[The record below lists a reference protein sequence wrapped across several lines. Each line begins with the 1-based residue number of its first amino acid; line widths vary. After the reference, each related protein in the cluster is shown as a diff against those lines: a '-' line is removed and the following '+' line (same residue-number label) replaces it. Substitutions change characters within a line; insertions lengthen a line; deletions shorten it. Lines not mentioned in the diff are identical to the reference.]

1 MRKRKNWIQD
11 SDCTGCSQR
20 SSKFRRTWMWQPS
33 RPHSL
38 ARASPARTPLPCG
51 GHSHNTV
58 NSYDLVSIY
67 YDPCIDLS
75 VQHLWTHFI
84 FSITRCDRHQNLTLH
99 VRRLRSSPQGGS
111 GCGCARSEDSV
122 REPAPSSSSVFHIG
136 IPSFRESQ
144 LCPSNLRKRC
154 TLILPA
160 CITYPLVLVRVPER
174 KNQ

>member
-1 MRKRKNWIQD
+1 MAARWLTLTYRLEKPPGLWIYFLALLEPELFPQP
-11 SDCTGCSQR
+11 GCCHHH
-20 SSKFRRTWMWQPS
+20 
-33 RPHSL
+33 RP
-38 ARASPARTPLPCG
+38 
-51 GHSHNTV
+51 
-58 NSYDLVSIY
+58 DLVSIY